1 MREVSVTFDPF
12 MDIRVKYLPAR
23 LLQLINTRFL
33 VRETEQ
39 IYELQ
44 FSSFAIPQSLFNFRC
59 YHHLE
64 KMRESYAFVFYF
76 VVCDSLFY
84 LIPIIVSTFSLV
96 RFAQEL
102 QKSLDFQ
109 QRATAAS
116 TASTG
121 ANEKRK
127 KKKIWNLTRS
137 VFALDSLAFLLS
149 LLIILCFT
157 LYWLVIDPDAV
168 FLFETVHY
176 LNTFFIMVVSF
187 YFLVRKIILSVK
199 VFNTVYEY
207 CVASKK

>member
-1 MREVSVTFDPF
+1 M
-12 MDIRVKYLPAR
+12 
-23 LLQLINTRFL
+23 LQLINSRFL

-44 FSSFAIPQSLFNFRC
+44 FSSLAIPQSLFNFRC
-59 YHHLE
+59 YPHLE
-64 KMRESYAFVFYF
+64 KMRESYAFVLYF

-109 QRATAAS
+109 QRSTAA
-116 TASTG
+116 ASAVG
-121 ANEKRK
+121 SK

-157 LYWLVIDPDAV
+157 MYWLVIDPDAV

-176 LNTFFIMVVSF
+176 LNTFFIMVVSL
-187 YFLVRKIILSVK
+187 YFLVRKIVLSVK
-199 VFNTVYEY
+199 IFNSVYAY
-207 CVASKK
+207 CVSSRN